1 MVEVKNEKTPEEAV
15 KNHAPKE
22 EEAAPE
28 TTEAAQDTETASEA
42 AEEIPAE
49 DTEETGPGDTETGTD
64 GDPVKE
70 KKKGLKKKPKE
81 DRRVERPADEK
92 SG

>member
-42 AEEIPAE
+42 AEEIPI
-49 DTEETGPGDTETGTD
+49 
-64 GDPVKE
+64 
-70 KKKGLKKKPKE
+70 L
-81 DRRVERPADEK
+81 
-92 SG
+92 